1 MSQLE
6 NKMDDFVPFG
16 GQARTEYQEDELA
29 IPHAVSAAAINA
41 LDELMFP
48 KDDQGQW
55 PSGCQTYFAVQ
66 RTSGPE
72 SEKDYF
78 LLGGDGLV
86 SCIDQ
91 IEDEVPYSR
100 DGADWGESDKALAFK
115 VYSEPPTLLTF
126 HELAPNGIDLLRDDD
141 GFVSDAPSEA
151 VEKIFNDPLCTMPAI
166 LALTEVELKVE
177 AAIIELEM
185 EHDTGESLRSLA
197 TLLIGADVISTKSVS
212 ELLDTMAERF
222 GLEPEERTHITDR
235 AQAKEP
241 ARLLVPDIGVEI
253 DSQNDDD
260 FITGTVTVDGESCY
274 FYCPNNNRNPS
285 EYDSAILEP
294 FRPVGFEGD
303 IEDVDLP
310 AAIEENRNIVELV
323 VSVAAAPYMDPDKL
337 PGCEQGLDSL
347 CEEKIDEAQTLRYG
361 MEGVGLPMLD
371 AAEHLANY

>member
-126 HELAPNGIDLLRDDD
+126 HELAPSAVDSLRDED
-141 GFVSDAPSEA
+141 GYLFDVPSEA
-151 VEKIFNDPLCTMPAI
+151 VEKVFNDALCIMPSI
-166 LALTEVELKVE
+166 LALTEVELKVDD
-177 AAIIELEM
+177 ALTELEAKAD
-185 EHDTGESLRSLA
+185 EGESLDELAAVKAEESSL
-197 TLLIGADVISTKSVS
+197 DVV
-212 ELLDTMAERF
+212 EDF
-222 GLEPEERTHITDR
+222 GERTNQSR
-235 AQAKEP
+235 
-241 ARLLVPDIGVEI
+241 
-253 DSQNDDD
+253 
-260 FITGTVTVDGESCY
+260 
-274 FYCPNNNRNPS
+274 
-285 EYDSAILEP
+285 
-294 FRPVGFEGD
+294 
-303 IEDVDLP
+303 
-310 AAIEENRNIVELV
+310 
-323 VSVAAAPYMDPDKL
+323 
-337 PGCEQGLDSL
+337 
-347 CEEKIDEAQTLRYG
+347 
-361 MEGVGLPMLD
+361 
-371 AAEHLANY
+371 

>member
-6 NKMDDFVPFG
+6 NNMDAFLPVG
-16 GQARTEYQEDELA
+16 GQARTDDQDHALA

-185 EHDTGESLRSLA
+185 EHDTGESLDELAAAKTEESSL
-197 TLLIGADVISTKSVS
+197 
-212 ELLDTMAERF
+212 
-222 GLEPEERTHITDR
+222 
-235 AQAKEP
+235 
-241 ARLLVPDIGVEI
+241 DIGEDCVKRT
-253 DSQNDDD
+253 D
-260 FITGTVTVDGESCY
+260 
-274 FYCPNNNRNPS
+274 PS
-285 EYDSAILEP
+285 
-294 FRPVGFEGD
+294 R
-303 IEDVDLP
+303 
-310 AAIEENRNIVELV
+310 
-323 VSVAAAPYMDPDKL
+323 
-337 PGCEQGLDSL
+337 
-347 CEEKIDEAQTLRYG
+347 
-361 MEGVGLPMLD
+361 
-371 AAEHLANY
+371 